1 MLKKWREKKRQAKER
16 KKQIREREKQAKKK
30 KGKRNWG
37 KIIFI
42 LLGLLPLLG
51 ASEGDFV
58 LLTFTFF
65 VFVWLFQSKLKS
77 LVKKINLSLFFKFL
91 VLGIITGFIV
101 EFFVFQNQLGLF
113 SGDFWFNLILSM
125 GVYDS
130 LIIVWYFLLKKYKFS
145 LKGVFLSA
153 GIWGV
158 VVEQDFAVLLS
169 FNPFMYLYIFAVYGS
184 FVSIPFVLMR
194 DEFDKKQKRKEG
206 KKRYIVAFFAQCIA
220 YVVGALWMLL
230 LSVF

>member
-1 MLKKWREKKRQAKER
+1 MLKKRS
-16 KKQIREREKQAKKK
+16 
-30 KGKRNWG
+30 KRNWG

-42 LLGLLPLLG
+42 ILGLLPLLG
-51 ASEGDFV
+51 VLEGDFV

-65 VFVWLFQSKLKS
+65 VFVWLIQSKLKP
-77 LVKKINLSLFFKFL
+77 LIKKINLSLFFKFL
-91 VLGIITGFIV
+91 VLGIITGFMV
-101 EFFVFQNQLGLF
+101 EFFVFQNQQGLF
-113 SGDFWFNLILSM
+113 SGDFWFNFLLSI
-125 GVYDS
+125 GIYGS

-145 LKGVFLSA
+145 LRGVFLLS

-158 VVEQDFAVLLS
+158 IVEQDFAVLLS

-184 FVSIPFVLMR
+184 FVSIPFLLMK

-206 KKRYIVAFFAQCIA
+206 KKRYIVAFLAQFIA
-220 YVVGALWMLL
+220 YIVGTLWMLL